1 MSSQTNTVSGQGE
14 AAGARPRSD
23 DAFEDDSVLID
34 FFERLAVAL
43 STGDASTV
51 AASWEAPA
59 LVVGHEGVIAVSSV
73 DEVEAFFR
81 GASEQYRS
89 RGICATR
96 AEIVRVQWVGLRT
109 AIAEV
114 RWPML
119 DEHNRELGDE
129 RSTYTLR
136 TNDDGEL
143 KIRVT
148 VAHTEPSH

>member
-1 MSSQTNTVSGQGE
+1 MSSQTNTVSDQGE
-14 AAGARPRSD
+14 GAAARRPSER
-23 DAFEDDSVLID
+23 AFDEDSVLID
-34 FFERLAVAL
+34 LFERLAVAL
-43 STGDASTV
+43 STGDARTV
-51 AASWEAPA
+51 AALWEAPA
-59 LVVGHEGVIAVSSV
+59 LVVGHGAVIAVSSV
-73 DEVEAFFR
+73 SEVETFF
-81 GASEQYRS
+81 ASAREQYTS

-119 DEHNRELGDE
+119 DEQNREVGDE

-136 TNDDGEL
+136 ANDDGEL